1 MKLHFIT
8 SNSRFLQLKRMTLA
22 IVDVI
27 SEHGNYISSGVI
39 HKLRSSLIARDRGHF
54 QGLPDPEEKKKIP
67 SRSPYPE
74 RFCSPLAI
82 TSFQLPFRSFRCR
95 EEQIRSLDRGSIHA
109 LHAPVLP
116 LDRSSPRVGFLLD
129 VVTKRFGLNA
139 LRCLL
144 AFRLGRRK

>member
-22 IVDVI
+22 IPRRRYF
-27 SEHGNYISSGVI
+27 GNYISSAII

-54 QGLPDPEEKKKIP
+54 QGLPDLEEKKKKIP

-82 TSFQLPFRSFRCR
+82 TSFRLPFHSFLLPRR
-95 EEQIRSLDRGSIHA
+95 TNRIAGSIHA

-116 LDRSSPRVGFLLD
+116 LDRSSAGFLLD
-129 VVTKRFGLNA
+129 VVTKRFGLNV
-139 LRCLL
+139 LHCLL
-144 AFRLGRRK
+144 AFRPGKRK